1 MYWDRFDIC
10 EAYYLYCADY
20 HSGQWSKEYAALGTL
35 DRIDFRPG
43 ANLRLSGLPDNGK
56 AIYTALVAN
65 PNNLRDRS

>member
-20 HSGQWSKEYAALGTL
+20 HSGQWSKEYAALFHL
-35 DRIDFRPG
+35 WRIGFRSG
-43 ANLRLSGLPDNGK
+43 VNLRLSNLTDNGR
-56 AIYTALVAN
+56 AIYNALVAN